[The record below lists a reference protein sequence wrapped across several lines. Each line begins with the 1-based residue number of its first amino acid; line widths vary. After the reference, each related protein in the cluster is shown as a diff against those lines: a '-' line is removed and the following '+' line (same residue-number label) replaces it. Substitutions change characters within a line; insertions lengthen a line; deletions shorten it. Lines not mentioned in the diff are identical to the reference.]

1 MSKKIIFTTLAAV
14 ALLLGLAFVKESSV
28 QPEVATVNNHAHGLT
43 EMYRNDE
50 CTDTRA
56 AECAVFVASV
66 IEACA
71 TAMETGGA
79 DIIADIRCARARKLI
94 TTKKDCIPCLCD
106 EVKKRGWDWVE
117 CPKAI

>member
-1 MSKKIIFTTLAAV
+1 MNKTILFTTIAALA
-14 ALLLGLAFVKESSV
+14 LILGVVFVNQPTA
-28 QPEVATVNNHAHGLT
+28 QPESATVSNHAHGLT

-56 AECAVFVASV
+56 AECAVFVTSV
-66 IEACA
+66 IEACV

-94 TTKKDCIPCLCD
+94 TTKKDCLPCLCD
-106 EVKKRGWDWVE
+106 
-117 CPKAI
+117 